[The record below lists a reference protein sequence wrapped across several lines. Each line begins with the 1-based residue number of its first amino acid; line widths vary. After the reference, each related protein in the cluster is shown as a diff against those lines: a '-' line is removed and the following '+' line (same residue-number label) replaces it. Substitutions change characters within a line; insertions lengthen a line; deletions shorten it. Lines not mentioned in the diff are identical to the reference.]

1 MRTAHIV
8 AAYHAGM
15 TFDAEVLV
23 VGGGLVGQSLCAALE
38 GTPVRAL
45 QVEAEPPRPAADPR
59 WDERNFA
66 LSRRSVGL
74 LSDWGVWPHAQAQAR
89 PIEHVHVSSRGDFG
103 AVRVHA
109 ADCGVAALGHTVPA
123 RVVGEAL
130 ARRLA
135 DCRTVLREAPVR
147 LTALAP
153 DDDGVAVTLEGADGA
168 RSLRV
173 RLVVGADGTPSRVRE
188 LAGIGVDSHDY
199 GQTAIVC
206 TIATRGA
213 PGGWAFERFTDSGPF
228 ALLPLGEDRL
238 GMIWT
243 VPADAAGAVLALD
256 DAAFL
261 AQAQQRFGRRAGSFL
276 RVGARQ
282 PWPLRLQRALR
293 IAGPRC
299 VLVGNA
305 AQTIHPIGAQGFN
318 LGLRDVEAL
327 ARYLVS
333 AASAGADPGEA
344 AGLAAHAAARE
355 PDRAG
360 TIELSDGLARAFVH
374 RALPIRLLRSAAF
387 VALERIAPL
396 KRDLAWSL
404 MGWRE
409 LAQAS

>member
-1 MRTAHIV
+1 MNL
-8 AAYHAGM
+8 
-15 TFDAEVLV
+15 DAEVLV

-45 QVEAEPPRPAADPR
+45 QVEAEPPRPTADPR

-66 LSRRSVGL
+66 LSRRSVDL
-74 LSDWGVWPHAQAQAR
+74 LAAWGVWPQVQAKAR

-109 ADCGVAALGHTVPA
+109 ADCGVQALGHTAPA
-123 RVVGEAL
+123 RLVGAAL
-130 ARRLA
+130 ASRLA
-135 DCRTVLREAPVR
+135 DCTTVARQAPVR
-147 LTALAP
+147 LTALSP
-153 DDDGVAVTLEGADGA
+153 DDDGVTVTVDGGDGP

-188 LAGIGVDSHDY
+188 LAGIGVESHDY

-206 TIATRGA
+206 TIGVRGA
-213 PGGWAFERFTDSGPF
+213 PPGWAFERFTDSGPF

-243 VPADAAGAVLALD
+243 VPAAEAAGVLALE
-256 DAAFL
+256 DAEFL
-261 AQAQQRFGRRAGSFL
+261 ARAQDRFGRRAGTFL

-282 PWPLRLQRALR
+282 PWPLHLQRALR

-327 ARYLVS
+327 ARHLV
-333 AASAGADPGEA
+333 AAAAIDADPGDA
-344 AGLAAHAAARE
+344 AALAAHAAARE
-355 PDRAG
+355 PDRAA
-360 TIELSDGLARAFVH
+360 TIAFSDGLARAFAH
-374 RALPIRLLRSAAF
+374 RALPLRLLRGAAF

-396 KRDLAWSL
+396 KRDFAWSL
-404 MGWRE
+404 MGWRG

>member
-1 MRTAHIV
+1 MS
-8 AAYHAGM
+8 
-15 TFDAEVLV
+15 FDAEVLV

-38 GTPVRAL
+38 GAPVRAL

-74 LSDWGVWPHAQAQAR
+74 LADWGVWPHAQAQAR

-109 ADCGVAALGHTVPA
+109 TDCGVDALGHTVPA

-135 DCRTVLREAPVR
+135 HCHTVRREAAVR
-147 LTALAP
+147 VTAMAP
-153 DDDGVAVTLEGADGA
+153 DDDGVAVTLEGPEGA
-168 RSLRV
+168 RTLRV
-173 RLVVGADGTPSRVRE
+173 RLVVGADGTASQVRE
-188 LAGIGVDSHDY
+188 LAGIGVDAHDY

-206 TIATRGA
+206 TIGVRGA
-213 PGGWAFERFTDSGPF
+213 PPGWAFERFTDSGPF

-243 VPADAAGAVLALD
+243 VPADQAGSVLALD

-261 AQAQQRFGRRAGSFL
+261 ARAQERFGRRAGSFL

-293 IAGPRC
+293 VVGPRC
-299 VLVGNA
+299 VLIGNA

-333 AASAGADPGEA
+333 AATVGADPGA
-344 AGLAAHAAARE
+344 VASLAAHAIARE
-355 PDRAG
+355 PDRGG
-360 TIELSDGLARAFVH
+360 TIELSDGLARAFAH
-374 RALPIRLLRSAAF
+374 RALPIRLLRGAAF

-404 MGWRE
+404 MGWRG